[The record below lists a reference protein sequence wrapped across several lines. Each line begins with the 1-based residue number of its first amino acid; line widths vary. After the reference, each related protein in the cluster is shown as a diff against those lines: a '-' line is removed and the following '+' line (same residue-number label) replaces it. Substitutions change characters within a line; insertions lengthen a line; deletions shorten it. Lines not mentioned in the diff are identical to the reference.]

1 MFQHFF
7 AFGKKY
13 WKFIKVFFF
22 CLVCLWLF
30 SLLKHDWVKH
40 SNFVWEPKWNWLF
53 ISALLYV
60 MSFLPAAIFWR
71 LALGYL
77 GQKKSLVATLYAYY
91 LGLLGKYVPG
101 KAAVVVIRAGTVSS
115 SPKEITF
122 ATVSVFYETL
132 TMMGTGAFLAA
143 LLLGLKNQQNL
154 SLTVVSLGCAILAL
168 VPLLPPIFTRLLK
181 VLKVV
186 KNQDNV
192 NLSSFTYK
200 RLIGGCLFM
209 FPVWLLLGLSLWSL
223 ICGIGI
229 STPNLTTNLLDY
241 VMVVAL
247 SMTLGFV
254 IIISP
259 GGIGVREF
267 VLTTFLTPMFFQFLE
282 LPGNAK
288 FTLDPETIAAL
299 VAISQRVLT
308 IIAEVIVAFLLI
320 FLKKIVFP
328 LMQRFKNE
336 CI

>member
-1 MFQHFF
+1 
-7 AFGKKY
+7 
-13 WKFIKVFFF
+13 
-22 CLVCLWLF
+22 
-30 SLLKHDWVKH
+30 
-40 SNFVWEPKWNWLF
+40 
-53 ISALLYV
+53 
-60 MSFLPAAIFWR
+60 
-71 LALGYL
+71 
-77 GQKKSLVATLYAYY
+77 
-91 LGLLGKYVPG
+91 
-101 KAAVVVIRAGTVSS
+101 
-115 SPKEITF
+115 
-122 ATVSVFYETL
+122 
-132 TMMGTGAFLAA
+132 
-143 LLLGLKNQQNL
+143 
-154 SLTVVSLGCAILAL
+154 
-168 VPLLPPIFTRLLK
+168 
-181 VLKVV
+181 
-186 KNQDNV
+186 
-192 NLSSFTYK
+192 
-200 RLIGGCLFM
+200 M